1 MRIKDVMQNFSCI
14 TSFDLCHELPTRFYN
29 LLSTGFAVGYDPSVM
44 IKTIE
49 WTEEGIVMI
58 DQRLLPAEEL
68 YPVFKTHEEV
78 AVAIE
83 EMVIRGAPAI
93 GVAAAMGIALGTKNS
108 SASTLEELE
117 RDFNKAS
124 DRLAKTRPTAV
135 NLFWAV
141 KRMGDVFNE
150 AKQVNPSIETLK
162 QRLIEES
169 IKIHEEDVE
178 SNKRLGRFGAELL
191 PQDATVLT
199 HCNAGALATAGYGTA
214 LGVIRAAIEAGKTVN
229 VIADE
234 TRPFLQ
240 GARLTAW
247 ELAKDDIPV
256 TLITDNMAGHF
267 MKSGSVNCVVVGAD
281 RIAANGDVANKI
293 GTYMVALAAQANNVP
308 FYVAAPLS
316 TIDLALQSGDE
327 IPIESRVITEV
338 THIRGNQ
345 ISPDGIQVA
354 NPAFDVTPNRY
365 IAAIITDAGIARAPY
380 EESLKALFQSQ
391 QPSNNS

>member
-1 MRIKDVMQNFSCI
+1 
-14 TSFDLCHELPTRFYN
+14 
-29 LLSTGFAVGYDPSVM
+29 M

-49 WTEEGIVMI
+49 WTDEGVVMI
-58 DQRLLPAEEL
+58 DQRLLPGEEL
-68 YPVFKTHEEV
+68 YPVFKTYEEV

-93 GVAAAMGIALGTKNS
+93 GVAAAMGIALGANNS
-108 SASTLEELE
+108 SAATLEDLE
-117 RDFNKAS
+117 REFNKAS
-124 DRLAKTRPTAV
+124 DRIATTRPTAV

-141 KRMGDVFNE
+141 KRMGEVFNE
-150 AKQVNPSIETLK
+150 AKQSGLTIAAIK
-162 QRLIEES
+162 QRLIKES
-169 IKIHEEDVE
+169 IRIHEEDVE
-178 SNKRLGRFGAELL
+178 SNKRMGRFGAELL
-191 PQDATVLT
+191 PQEATVLT

-247 ELAKDDIPV
+247 ELMKDDIPV

-267 MKSGSVNCVVVGAD
+267 MKMGNINCVVVGAD

-316 TIDLALQSGDE
+316 TIDLELQSGDE
-327 IPIESRVITEV
+327 IPIESRVTTEV

-345 ISPDGIQVA
+345 ISPDGINVA

-365 IAAIITDAGIARAPY
+365 IAAIITDAGVARAPY
-380 EESLKALFQSQ
+380 EESLKALFQNQ
-391 QPSNNS
+391 QSLNHSE